1 MCARGLRWAP
11 VTLLLCRSAGGTP
24 GGTVV
29 SGAPRPNR
37 APRLSPGDN
46 KDVEDSSVI
55 HYDDAAIS
63 KLLDRNQDATDDTEL
78 QNMNEYLSSFKVAQY
93 VVREE
98 DGVVSRPRMRSR
110 CAGPTPTSG
119 PLALPPARAPLP
131 GSLDRP
137 LPHPPHL
144 LAPARCATASG
155 QAPRRPAPESLPG
168 DPSLASSAPIGL
180 HADPGCSL
188 ACVLVVFL
196 KRGAPEGRGG
206 AYATLYL
213 SAWHKDRKYL
223 GSK

>member
-110 CAGPTPTSG
+110 CAGPAPTSG

-137 LPHPPHL
+137 LLHPPHL
-144 LAPARCATASG
+144 LAAPPPLGKPPEGQLLSLSQGTPPCPPRLPSASM
-155 QAPRRPAPESLPG
+155 QTL
-168 DPSLASSAPIGL
+168 
-180 HADPGCSL
+180 
-188 ACVLVVFL
+188 
-196 KRGAPEGRGG
+196 GAPWP
-206 AYATLYL
+206 AC
-213 SAWHKDRKYL
+213 WWCF
-223 GSK
+223 